1 MINYRPLPRNFSLSP
16 LLILNFFSPPPHI
29 EISWQ
34 FKHSPKEYFA
44 HWNIPKWILTVKTFL
59 KVRYSSKDL
68 WKLKH
73 FTKRYFVNFN
83 LPFREKNTCWCDC
96 RCYNA
101 MLQCRPNIQII
112 FLSRYSPREL
122 LQFIYSPNEYFGK
135 LNLPFQKRNKLF
147 VGTILIKN
155 GTISMKVGTNAV
167 R

>member
-59 KVRYSSKDL
+59 KSKI
-68 WKLKH
+68 
-73 FTKRYFVNFN
+73 FPKRFVKVKTFHKKI
-83 LPFREKNTCWCDC
+83 FRHPQSALSKKNTCCCDC
-96 RCYNA
+96 RCCNA

-135 LNLPFQKRNKLF
+135 LNLPFQKSYTCLYNCRCC
-147 VGTILIKN
+147 
-155 GTISMKVGTNAV
+155 NAMLAFYS
-167 R
+167 